1 MALAAPS
8 LRRSDAAGIAIPKR
22 PAMDWH
28 TVQEVY
34 HLAMELPAE
43 WRDGFVREKCS
54 HDAELLQEVLSLVT
68 AYDEQENFTPPPP
81 EKPSRSGE
89 RIGAWNLVRLVGRG
103 GMGAV
108 YEAER
113 AEGGFQQRAA
123 LKLLNPALAAPMF
136 AERFQQERQ
145 ILAGLNHPFITQ
157 LIDGGLTRLQEPYL
171 VMEYVRGVQLDEFA
185 AKNQLSIQS
194 RVELFRKICSAVDY
208 AHRHL
213 VVHRDLKPENIVV
226 QEDGTPKLLDF
237 GTAKLVSQNMQ
248 STPGKVTRHGMHTF
262 TPEYASP
269 EQVLGKPVS
278 TASDIYSLGVVLFEL
293 LTGTLPYKLA
303 DYTMSEMIRVICEG
317 EPPLPSRMAPHAGI
331 DVDLDAIVSLA
342 MRKDPAERYRNVD
355 ALAADLTAWTK
366 GLPVTARRPTTGY
379 RLGKFI
385 RRNRAL
391 TAAIAAAAL
400 ALVGGVAGV
409 AWQAR
414 VARMERDRAQA
425 RFQDVRR
432 LTNTLLFDLNDAVAQ
447 LPGSTDARKLIVSR
461 GLAQLDALAADASD
475 DATLRQEL
483 IDAYLKFGTLQ
494 GNPYEQN
501 LGDPEG
507 ALKSYR
513 KAEQLAKSLPDQ
525 RLRDYMAGQALQLNA
540 EVLFMMGRTQEGVKL
555 AVDGCRMQADGART
569 ATEIAQ
575 AASCYDSLSDQYGQV
590 GTASLGDRKKAAE
603 ALERARKLNAKGLQ
617 MEPRHTRLLR
627 GRAILFLKS
636 GTAVRDGQPLVALG
650 YFEQALKA
658 LDAMPAEERAS
669 LRGKRLRTYI
679 IAHRGRA
686 HIEAKQYDRALRDL
700 EAARDYYEPLA
711 RLDPKNAQAQMDLAV
726 QINMAGNT
734 REQMGDRA
742 GALADY
748 RRVEQLIAPFIAAGQ
763 APVSMAGTHAE
774 LLVRIASLTKSNA
787 AAAKGLQSA
796 RSLADSPDAQ
806 LQDYD
811 RVVRLLLWFP
821 AGPLRD
827 PAAALAYARKCI
839 ETTSGASPDAWLLL
853 AKALDANGR
862 KEESRDAARKGLAL
876 LPKDFSA
883 TREQME
889 ALAK

>member
-1 MALAAPS
+1 
-8 LRRSDAAGIAIPKR
+8 
-22 PAMDWH
+22 MDWS
-28 TVQEVY
+28 TVQEIY
-34 HLAMELPAE
+34 QLAMDLPAE

-54 HDAELLQEVLSLVT
+54 HNPELLREVLSLVV
-68 AYDEQENFTPPPP
+68 AYDEQEHFTPPPP
-81 EKPSRSGE
+81 EEPSRSGE
-89 RIGAWNLVRLVGRG
+89 RIGAWHLVRLIGRG

-123 LKLLNPALAAPMF
+123 LKLLNPALASPMF

-171 VMEYVRGVQLDEFA
+171 VMELVRGVQLDEFA
-185 AKNQLSIQS
+185 NRNHLSVQA

-226 QEDGTPKLLDF
+226 QEDGSPKLLDF
-237 GTAKLVSQNMQ
+237 GTAKLVSHNMQ

-278 TASDIYSLGVVLFEL
+278 TASDIYSLGVVFYEL
-293 LTGTLPYKLA
+293 LAGKLPYELHE
-303 DYTMSEMIRVICEG
+303 YTLSEMIAVICES
-317 EPPLPSRMAPHAGI
+317 EPKVPSQTAPRAGI
-331 DVDLDAIVSLA
+331 DADLDAIVHMA
-342 MRKDPAERYRNVD
+342 MRKDPAERYRSVD
-355 ALAADLTAWTK
+355 ALAADLTAWTR
-366 GLPVTARRPTTGY
+366 GLPVSARMPTARY
-379 RLGKFI
+379 RLEKFI

-391 TAAIAAAAL
+391 TAAIAAAFFI
-400 ALVGGVAGV
+400 LVIGMVGIL
-409 AWQAR
+409 WQAH
-414 VARMERDRAQA
+414 VARVERDRAQA
-425 RFQDVRR
+425 SFQDLRR

-447 LPGSTDARKLIVSR
+447 LPGSTDARRLIVSR
-461 GLAQLDALAADASD
+461 GLTQLDKLAAGASG

-507 ALKSYR
+507 ALKSYE
-513 KAEQLAKSLPDQ
+513 KARQLALTLPDK
-525 RLRDYMAGQALQLNA
+525 RLRDYMGGQALQA
-540 EVLFMMGRTQEGVKL
+540 RSEVLFFVGRTQEGVKY
-555 AVDGCRMQADGART
+555 AVDGCRMQAEGARS
-569 ATEIAQ
+569 ATEVAQ

-603 ALERARKLNAKGLQ
+603 ALERARELNSKGLKLD
-617 MEPRHTRLLR
+617 PRHIRLLR

-636 GTAVRDGQPLVALG
+636 GAAIRDAQPLVALG
-650 YFEQALKA
+650 YFEQAIKA
-658 LDAMPAEERAS
+658 LDALPPGERTS
-669 LRGKRLRTYI
+669 LRGKRLRAYI
-679 IAHRGRA
+679 TAHRGRA
-686 HIEAKQYDRALRDL
+686 HIEAKDYALALKDL

-734 REQMGDRA
+734 REQMGDTG

-748 RRVEQLIAPFIAAGQ
+748 RRVEQIIEPFIASGQ
-763 APVSMAGTHAE
+763 APVSMTGAHAE
-774 LLVRIASLTKSNA
+774 LLVRIASLAKSNA
-787 AAAKGLQSA
+787 DAAKGLQSA
-796 RSLADSPDAQ
+796 RMLADSRDAQ

-811 RVVRLLLWFP
+811 RAVRLLLWFP
-821 AGPLRD
+821 DGPLRD
-827 PAAALAYARKCI
+827 PAAALGYARKCVD
-839 ETTSGASPDAWLLL
+839 SAKGALPDCWLLL
-853 AKALDANGR
+853 AKAFDANGR
-862 KEESRDAARKGLAL
+862 KEEARDAANKGLAL
-876 LPKDFSA
+876 LPKDFSS
-883 TREQME
+883 TREQLE
-889 ALAK
+889 RFLK